1 MALGI
6 YIKTEFSYADDFLE
20 ETKEEKWDQLRVV
33 VTQPF
38 NHRLQFGLCFVRV
51 FSFDKEETKNSKINS
66 DSFSKWE
73 KMRSQISNPLR

>member
-1 MALGI
+1 MWHK
-6 YIKTEFSYADDFLE
+6 IKTENEFSYADDFLE

-38 NHRLQFGLCFVRV
+38 NHKMQFGLFFLRV
-51 FSFDKEETKNSKINS
+51 FSFQEEETKNTKINS

-73 KMRSQISNPLR
+73 KMRSQVNNPLR